1 MLITDILPAEA
12 AQRIRS
18 LAERHQQHRV
28 DGGISLVASQNRI
41 SPEALSMLGTS
52 FAAKFS
58 SGERGARAHA
68 GGTFLD
74 DMEEIVE
81 GLTAR
86 LFPGYSVEIRPPAGS
101 IANESLLLALTA
113 PGDTIVAPGNVAGG
127 HASLSAGGFAGRI
140 GLNVLELP
148 FADGGITPDL
158 DLLETMLA
166 SSRPKVVVIGT
177 AKILH
182 PYPVADIAALAAKH
196 GATLVMDGAHV
207 AGLIAGGAFP
217 DPLAA
222 GAKAYTGSTQ
232 KTFPGP
238 VGGII
243 VCNEL
248 ELYRTVRTVTRQR
261 LDNYQNNRI
270 AALGVVFAEMLA
282 FGPELSAAMVDT
294 ARSLGAA
301 LAAEGLSIE
310 GERFGYTRSHMV
322 LVDTEGHDR
331 NGELNRR
338 LEAVGLFTTATTLWP
353 KPGEAGQRTALRMGA
368 NDLARLDYD
377 LDALQA
383 LAGLIADTVLN
394 RRLPNAI
401 AEDVR
406 ELADAHRQIV
416 PAFRL

>member
-1 MLITDILPAEA
+1 M
-12 AQRIRS
+12 RF
-18 LAERHQQHRV
+18 LAESHQQHRV

-68 GGTFLD
+68 GGKFLD

-81 GLTAR
+81 GLAAR
-86 LFPGYSVEIRPPAGS
+86 LFPGYGVEMRPPAGS

-113 PGDTIVAPGNVAGG
+113 PGDTIVAPGSVAGG
-127 HASLSAGGFAGRI
+127 HASLSAAGFAGRI
-140 GLNVLELP
+140 GLNILELP
-148 FADGGITPDL
+148 FIDGGIEPDL
-158 DLLETMLA
+158 DLLKLVLA
-166 SSRPKVVVIGT
+166 KYRPKVIVIGT
-177 AKILH
+177 AKILL
-182 PYPVADIAALAAKH
+182 PYPVFEIATLAAEY

-243 VCNEL
+243 VCNEP
-248 ELYRTVRTVTRQR
+248 ELYRTVRVVTRQR

-282 FGPELSAAMVDT
+282 FGPELSATMVET
-294 ARSLGAA
+294 ARSFGAA

-310 GERFGYTRSHMV
+310 GEAFGYTRSHMV
-322 LVDTEGHDR
+322 LVDTEGYDR
-331 NGELNRR
+331 DGELNRW
-338 LEAVGLFTTATTLWP
+338 LEAVGLFTTVTTLWP
-353 KPGEAGQRTALRMGA
+353 KPGKGEGRTALRIGA
-368 NDLARLDYD
+368 NDLARLGYGQE
-377 LDALQA
+377 AVQI
-383 LAGLIADTVLN
+383 LAGLVADVVLN
-394 RRLPNAI
+394 RRPADVI
-401 AEDVR
+401 AGDVA
-406 ELADAHRQIV
+406 ELADAHRQMT